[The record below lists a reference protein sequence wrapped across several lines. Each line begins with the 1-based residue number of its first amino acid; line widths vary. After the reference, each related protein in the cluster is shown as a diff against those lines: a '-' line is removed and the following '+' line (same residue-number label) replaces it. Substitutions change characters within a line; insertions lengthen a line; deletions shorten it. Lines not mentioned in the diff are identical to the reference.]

1 MPERIEGGFV
11 GPGEYAPAGELQGQT
26 ARFSLDQ
33 IAAAFQVDRATVER
47 AAVGELGEHA
57 ARGVTSREAQ
67 RLSEVLLPDQPLP
80 EREAALMTLGAF
92 TPRRDEEW
100 GLGDTAPGQE
110 SDRYAAD
117 PDEPP
122 DDLASRTGSYDPS
135 QPSAWPPVGGA
146 GVEGRQ

>member
-11 GPGEYAPAGELQGQT
+11 GPGEYAPAGELQGQD
-26 ARFSLDQ
+26 ARFSFDQ
-33 IAAAFQVDRATVER
+33 IAAAFNVERATVDR
-47 AAVGELGEHA
+47 VAIDELGPHVEC
-57 ARGVTSREAQ
+57 GVTSREAQ
-67 RLSEVLLPDQPLP
+67 RLAELLLPDQPLA

-92 TPRRDEEW
+92 TPRPDAEW

-110 SDRYAAD
+110 SDRSAAD

-135 QPSAWPPVGGA
+135 QPSAWPPA
-146 GVEGRQ
+146 E

>member
-1 MPERIEGGFV
+1 MPDRIEAGFV
-11 GPGEYAPAGELQGQT
+11 GPGEYAPAGELQGQD
-26 ARFSLDQ
+26 ARFSPDQ
-33 IAAAFQVDRATVER
+33 IASAFHVER
-47 AAVGELGEHA
+47 ASVERAIVGEFGPHA
-57 ARGVTSREAQ
+57 LPGVTSREAQ
-67 RLSEVLLPDQPLP
+67 RLSEVLLSDQPLP

-122 DDLASRTGSYDPS
+122 DELASRTGSYDPS
-135 QPSAWPPVGGA
+135 QPSAWPPDDEAVDGG
-146 GVEGRQ
+146 R